1 MDSFIGGVFL
11 GIIIGVWLSAA
22 FLFLVLPRQKPR
34 TNSAPPEG
42 QIPPA
47 VSAPPAGQI
56 PRTVSA
62 PPKGQIPPAVSAPP
76 KGQIPPAVSAPPKGQ
91 IAPAVSA
98 PPKGQIPPAVADDET
113 IDWPPRNKPKPVK
126 EPPCHLSLDSVEAQE
141 LFHQLVV
148 MAHGDHAQA
157 ERLVCYEKRR
167 NPNASES
174 MLIGNAIYRW
184 QRDNR

>member
-22 FLFLVLPRQKPR
+22 FLFLVLPREKPR

-56 PRTVSA
+56 PRT
-62 PPKGQIPPAVSAPP
+62 
-76 KGQIPPAVSAPPKGQ
+76 
-91 IAPAVSA
+91 VSA

-167 NPNASES
+167 NPNASEV

>member
-22 FLFLVLPRQKPR
+22 FLFLVLPRQKPC

-42 QIPPA
+42 QIP
-47 VSAPPAGQI
+47 
-56 PRTVSA
+56 
-62 PPKGQIPPAVSAPP
+62 
-76 KGQIPPAVSAPPKGQ
+76 
-91 IAPAVSA
+91 PAVSA

-126 EPPCHLSLDSVEAQE
+126 EPPCHLSLDSVEVRE

-148 MAHGDHAQA
+148 MAHGDRAQA
-157 ERLVCYEKRR
+157 ERLVCHEKRL
-167 NPNASES
+167 NPHAPER
-174 MLIGNAIYRW
+174 MLVDNAIYRW
-184 QRDNR
+184 RRDNQ

>member
-22 FLFLVLPRQKPR
+22 FLFLVLPRQKPC

-47 VSAPPAGQI
+47 V
-56 PRTVSA
+56 
-62 PPKGQIPPAVSAPP
+62 
-76 KGQIPPAVSAPPKGQ
+76 
-91 IAPAVSA
+91 
-98 PPKGQIPPAVADDET
+98 ADDET
-113 IDWPPRNKPKPVK
+113 FDWPPRVKPKPVE
-126 EPPCHLSLDSVEAQE
+126 EPPCRVSLDSVEARE

-148 MAHGDHAQA
+148 MAHGDRAQA

-167 NPNASES
+167 NPNASEI

>member
-22 FLFLVLPRQKPR
+22 FLFLVLPREKPR

-42 QIPPA
+42 QIP
-47 VSAPPAGQI
+47 
-56 PRTVSA
+56 
-62 PPKGQIPPAVSAPP
+62 
-76 KGQIPPAVSAPPKGQ
+76 
-91 IAPAVSA
+91 PAVSA

-113 IDWPPRNKPKPVK
+113 IDWPPRNKPKPVM

>member
-42 QIPPA
+42 QIP
-47 VSAPPAGQI
+47 
-56 PRTVSA
+56 
-62 PPKGQIPPAVSAPP
+62 
-76 KGQIPPAVSAPPKGQ
+76 
-91 IAPAVSA
+91 PAVSA

>member
-1 MDSFIGGVFL
+1 M
-11 GIIIGVWLSAA
+11 
-22 FLFLVLPRQKPR
+22 
-34 TNSAPPEG
+34 
-42 QIPPA
+42 
-47 VSAPPAGQI
+47 
-56 PRTVSA
+56 
-62 PPKGQIPPAVSAPP
+62 
-76 KGQIPPAVSAPPKGQ
+76 
-91 IAPAVSA
+91 
-98 PPKGQIPPAVADDET
+98 DDET

>member
-1 MDSFIGGVFL
+1 
-11 GIIIGVWLSAA
+11 
-22 FLFLVLPRQKPR
+22 LVLPRQKPC

-42 QIPPA
+42 QIP
-47 VSAPPAGQI
+47 
-56 PRTVSA
+56 
-62 PPKGQIPPAVSAPP
+62 
-76 KGQIPPAVSAPPKGQ
+76 
-91 IAPAVSA
+91 PAVSA

-167 NPNASES
+167 NPNASEV